1 MQKVGRDG
9 LIVKHKN
16 DITQKVGRDGLTV
29 KHQINIIKNA
39 L

>member
-16 DITQKVGRDGLTV
+16 DITQKVGRDGLIA
-29 KHQINIIKNA
+29 KHKNNIIKNA